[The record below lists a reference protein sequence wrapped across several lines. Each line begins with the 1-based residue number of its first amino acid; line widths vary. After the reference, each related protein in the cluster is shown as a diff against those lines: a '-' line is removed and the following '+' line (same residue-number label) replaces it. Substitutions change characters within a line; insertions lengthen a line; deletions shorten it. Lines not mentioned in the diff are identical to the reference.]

1 VLTVPIYINV
11 AILPP
16 ALPRALFLYI
26 APLLVLL
33 VVFLALSCDI

>member
-1 VLTVPIYINV
+1 MF

-33 VVFLALSCDI
+33 VVFLALYCDI